1 MNKKPNTETESSA
14 TMPQHSNTP
23 SLHCSAPP
31 APPSRRN
38 RNRGYQQLLVWQ
50 DAIELYGLALGA
62 VRGWPFELKKLAS
75 QSMAS
80 SDSVHRNIAEGYC
93 RRTIR
98 EYLQHLNIAL
108 GSLGETLSGF
118 IAYSRNGQ
126 IELSTFENLDTL
138 IFRLE
143 NRLLKLVEALELKRN
158 ANDWTETL
166 VAREDPIEDGA
177 DPAVT
182 HDLNVLLNG
191 VME

>member
-1 MNKKPNTETESSA
+1 MNAE
-14 TMPQHSNTP
+14 
-23 SLHCSAPP
+23 
-31 APPSRRN
+31 RRN

-50 DAIELYGLALGA
+50 DAIELYGLAFGA
-62 VRGWPFELKKLAS
+62 VRGWPFEQKKLAS
-75 QSMAS
+75 QSLAS

-118 IAYSRNGQ
+118 IAYSRSGQ
-126 IELSTFENLDTL
+126 IDSATFEQLDAL

-143 NRLLKLVEALELKRN
+143 NRLLKLVESLEHKRN

-166 VAREDPIEDGA
+166 IVREYTTEYGA
-177 DPAVT
+177 DSAIA
-182 HDLNVLLNG
+182 HDLRILLNG
-191 VME
+191 AVE

>member
-1 MNKKPNTETESSA
+1 MITST
-14 TMPQHSNTP
+14 T
-23 SLHCSAPP
+23 
-31 APPSRRN
+31 RRN
-38 RNRGYQQLLVWQ
+38 KNRGYQQLLVWQ

-62 VRGWPFELKKLAS
+62 VRGWPFELKKIAS
-75 QSMAS
+75 QAIAS

-93 RRTIR
+93 RRTVR
-98 EYLQHLNIAL
+98 EYLQHLNFAL

-126 IELSTFENLDTL
+126 IDLPTFERLDTL

-143 NRLLKLVEALELKRN
+143 NRLLKLVEALELKRD

-166 VAREDPIEDGA
+166 VVREGVVECGA
-177 DPAVT
+177 DAAFAS
-182 HDLNVLLNG
+182 DLNLLLEG